1 MFFLGNNLP
10 KKFLSH
16 TFAHM
21 AKKSKDTVELIRSA
35 LKGMNLSE
43 VARQNGMS
51 VRQVRNIRDA
61 KTKKPLWD
69 TMVKLSKCLKIP
81 LE

>member
-10 KKFLSH
+10 KEILFH

-21 AKKSKDTVELIRSA
+21 AKKSKDTVELIRAA

-43 VARQNGMS
+43 VARDNGMS
-51 VRQVRNIRDA
+51 VRQIRNIRDA
-61 KTKKPLWD
+61 KTKRPLWD
-69 TMVKLSKCLKIP
+69 TMVQLAGYLKIP

>member
-1 MFFLGNNLP
+1 MR

-16 TFAHM
+16 TFASM
-21 AKKSKDTVELIRSA
+21 STKPDQTIDRIRRK
-35 LKGMNLSE
+35 LKGANLSE
-43 VARQNGMS
+43 VARQTNMS

-69 TMVKLSKCLKIP
+69 TMVALSSYLNVP
-81 LE
+81 LG